1 MAQLLIPYFSRLK
14 KRAPK
19 KMRQVLIAPHFFQ
32 IGRHGGIT
40 MIETE
45 LSSQKDFE
53 SSIENGVTL
62 VDFNATW
69 CAPCRAQEP
78 ILDEVQKA
86 FEGKATFIK
95 INIDHNQKIAVK
107 LGIQSIPTLVFFKE
121 GKELA
126 RLIGIQ
132 DAEALDRVLT
142 DIVK

>member
-1 MAQLLIPYFSRLK
+1 
-14 KRAPK
+14 
-19 KMRQVLIAPHFFQ
+19 
-32 IGRHGGIT
+32 

-53 SSIENGVTL
+53 NSIENGVTL
-62 VDFNATW
+62 VDFNAPW

-78 ILDEVQKA
+78 ILDEVQKT

-95 INIDHNQKIAVK
+95 INIDHNQEIAVK

-132 DAEALDRVLT
+132 DNEALDRVLT
-142 DIVK
+142 NIIK

>member
-1 MAQLLIPYFSRLK
+1 
-14 KRAPK
+14 
-19 KMRQVLIAPHFFQ
+19 
-32 IGRHGGIT
+32 

-78 ILDEVQKA
+78 ILDEVQKV

-95 INIDHNQKIAVK
+95 INIDHNQEIAVK

-121 GKELA
+121 GKEIA

>member
-1 MAQLLIPYFSRLK
+1 
-14 KRAPK
+14 
-19 KMRQVLIAPHFFQ
+19 MRQVLIVPHLFQ
-32 IGRHGGIT
+32 IGRHKEIT

-53 SSIENGVTL
+53 NSIENGVTL
-62 VDFNATW
+62 VDFNAPW

-78 ILDEVQKA
+78 ILDEVQKT

-95 INIDHNQKIAVK
+95 INIDHNQEIAVK

-132 DAEALDRVLT
+132 DNEALDRVLT
-142 DIVK
+142 NIIK